1 MTDLSCYNMPNNV
14 LAQKLKNEL
23 FDKLI
28 SCSSEEQVHDTLLS
42 LVREKIEDGSIDIES
57 IRTLQSVNDT
67 ATLLYACSINQQA
80 PNFANINFELSDA
93 LQEVVGLLCNLP
105 HFDLPEVSFRFPDL
119 HEGIIQALIQAL
131 LQFAIQ
137 LLVSLMMELLQIIID
152 FCNLGASSLAFG
164 VANLIDI
171 LEKSANGAI
180 QNLESFLETVFGLF
194 GIKMDGNV
202 AVVEQLNP
210 DICVEDQIQNNGK
223 SSKQFLNDISMMLTP
238 SEICSLINGNPT
250 NETLDLIE
258 ELIEFDYNQFKTI
271 FINKD
276 RLKLFFQTLGR
287 IVDPRICE
295 RLENLPRNEN
305 LCVSEEAD
313 NLRTSFLIKKGISTG
328 EEPLT
333 QSQIKTE
340 LDKERQRNR
349 QRLERVAET
358 MIAIK
363 KSPNSIFEQA
373 NKQLF
378 CENGKKGLISPKDV
392 PVLVHSSNKTID
404 KTFASVTKN
413 YVKEI
418 NNIQSAFILNTR
430 SKVEG
435 ETIQKYV
442 DVTYELP
449 DGQKVNAVNTLN
461 IDYTKATTV
470 YGPEYCDFEG
480 NTDFN
485 SLKDYGYEVF
495 SDNSEVIDIEQTEAN
510 IVKRRVIR
518 IVKYDSVNKLTPKY
532 RNAILPENI
541 NIVYYVTSNTIN
553 LVYNTVETTNK
564 QIVIGL

>member
-1 MTDLSCYNMPNNV
+1 
-14 LAQKLKNEL
+14 
-23 FDKLI
+23 
-28 SCSSEEQVHDTLLS
+28 
-42 LVREKIEDGSIDIES
+42 VRERIEDGSIDIES
-57 IRTLQSVNDT
+57 IRTLESVNDT

-80 PNFANINFELSDA
+80 PNFANISFELSDA
-93 LQEVVGLLCNLP
+93 LQEVVNLLCNLP
-105 HFDLPEVSFRFPDL
+105 HFDLPEISFKFPDL

-131 LQFAIQ
+131 LNFAIQ
-137 LLVSLMMELLQIIID
+137 LLISLMMELLQIIID

-180 QNLESFLETVFGLF
+180 QNLESFLETVLGLF

-202 AVVEQLNP
+202 AIVEQLNP
-210 DICVEDQIQNNGK
+210 DICIEDQIQNNGK

-238 SEICSLINGNPT
+238 SEICSLINGSPT

-258 ELIEFDYNQFKTI
+258 ELIEFDYTQFKTI
-271 FINKD
+271 FINKE
-276 RLKLFFQTLGR
+276 RLKIFFKTLGR
-287 IVDPRICE
+287 VVDPRICE

-313 NLRTSFLIKKGISTG
+313 NLRTSFLIRKGLATG

-340 LDKERQRNR
+340 LDKERTRNK

-392 PVLVHSSNKTID
+392 PVLVHSSNKIID
-404 KTFASVTKN
+404 KTFASVTKS

-418 NNIQSAFILNTR
+418 NNIQSAFILNKR
-430 SKVEG
+430 VKVEG
-435 ETIQKYV
+435 QTIQKYV

-449 DGQKVNAVNTLN
+449 NGQKVNAVNTLN
-461 IDYTKATTV
+461 IDYIKATTAH
-470 YGPEYCDFEG
+470 GPEYCDIDG
-480 NTDFN
+480 NTDFD
-485 SLKDYGYEVF
+485 SLENAGYKTYE
-495 SDNSEVIDIEQTEAN
+495 DSEVIDIEATEAD
-510 IVKRRVIR
+510 IEARTVIR
-518 IVKYDSVNKLTPKY
+518 IVKYSSTNRLTPNY
-532 RNAILPENI
+532 RNYVLPENI
-541 NIVYYVTSNTIN
+541 NIVYYVTNNTIN
-553 LVYNTVETTNK
+553 LTYDIVETTNK
-564 QIVIGL
+564 FITIGL